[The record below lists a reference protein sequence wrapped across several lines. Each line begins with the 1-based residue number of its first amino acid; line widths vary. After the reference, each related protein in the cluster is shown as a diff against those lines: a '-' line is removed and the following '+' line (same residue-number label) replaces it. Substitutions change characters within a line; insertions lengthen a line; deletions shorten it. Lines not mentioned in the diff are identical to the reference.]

1 MAESRKWN
9 NLYLWS
15 LQLHR
20 SLKTLCL
27 VDARHG
33 QEKKMGL
40 EKTTKEDKIEVIDSG
55 DWKMVQVRTATIIT
69 EDGTE
74 LNRSFHR
81 HVVSPADD
89 WSDAS
94 AEVRSY
100 L

>member
-1 MAESRKWN
+1 MA
-9 NLYLWS
+9 
-15 LQLHR
+15 
-20 SLKTLCL
+20 
-27 VDARHG
+27 
-33 QEKKMGL
+33 L

-55 DWKMVQVRTATIIT
+55 DWKMVQVRTATIIS

-94 AEVRSY
+94 AEVKAICDAVHTDAAKAAFEAAQDTPVEAAEE
-100 L
+100 